1 MTRLLAG
8 VALLALL
15 TGSLVAE
22 DKKKKPKKS
31 FLGVQIAKTKDG
43 VLIRAIIPKSP
54 AEKAGLKTDDLLV
67 RIDGVKPDTLR
78 AAVDVIRNLK
88 PGKEI
93 KIVIKRDGKDKEIK
107 VTPDELD

>member
-8 VALLALL
+8 VVFLTLL

-31 FLGVQIAKTKDG
+31 FLGVQIATTKKG
-43 VLIRAIIPKSP
+43 IVIQAVIPKSP
-54 AEKAGLKTDDLLV
+54 AEKAGLKSDDVLV
-67 RIDGVKPDTLR
+67 RINGVKPADLR
-78 AAVDVIRNLK
+78 TAVDVIRNLK

-93 KIVIKRDGKDKEIK
+93 KILIKRDGKDREIK
-107 VTPDELD
+107 VTPDE